1 MHRVLFFH
9 TVASCLRALGRASE
23 ALSPMRTSLQLSVA
37 GEHWRNAAVDSGN
50 LSELE
55 LLLGE
60 VPQAVRD
67 AEQSVVFADRCVTY
81 TGIGQPTGNPNPFQ
95 QMSKRVSLAKA
106 LHQAG
111 RPNDAEGIFKIAER
125 VQSAFEP
132 NFP

>member
-81 TGIGQPTGNPNPFQ
+81 TAIGHPPRTPHPFQ
-95 QMSKRVSLAKA
+95 QMRKPLTS
-106 LHQAG
+106 
-111 RPNDAEGIFKIAER
+111 PNPLP
-125 VQSAFEP
+125 Q
-132 NFP
+132 